1 MPCLAQK
8 YPFMMGLFAWK
19 CCRLFR
25 QVVGSI
31 CFLLNHRDVAMQSY
45 CSSFI
50 ESFEV
55 ALILWYNTILHGSYG
70 FLDEAMH
77 AFCSKGTIKVAVAA
91 AAAFLSII
99 LKSSSCKTGLLLGFL
114 LPDKIIIICQ
124 IAFLAVFMIWEGM
137 DLQNRILLSALN
149 TPFHR
154 KASFY
159 FSGPEPDFR
168 WHNAGL
174 NWWRHL
180 AGRLGL
186 WAYSTCCFGKVCS
199 HRLPETLV
207 VSALWRSL
215 IQQRRMENSE
225 PLWVTCPG
233 AALLF

>member
-19 CCRLFR
+19 CCCLLR

-77 AFCSKGTIKVAVAA
+77 ALCSKGTIKVAVAA
-91 AAAFLSII
+91 AAASLSFFLLSWN
-99 LKSSSCKTGLLLGFL
+99 LPAAKNRLLLGFL
-114 LPDKIIIICQ
+114 LPDKKIIICQ
-124 IAFLAVFMIWEGM
+124 IAFLAVLMIWEGM

-149 TPFHR
+149 APFHR

-159 FSGPEPDFR
+159 FSVPEPDFR

-180 AGRLGL
+180 VGRLGL
-186 WAYSTCCFGKVCS
+186 
-199 HRLPETLV
+199 
-207 VSALWRSL
+207 
-215 IQQRRMENSE
+215 
-225 PLWVTCPG
+225 
-233 AALLF
+233 